1 MTTQIN
7 SIDTTDM
14 HAESNRLI
22 ALYIKKNQAQIDA
35 FIAATQ
41 AQEIKDAEAKLALR
55 TKKAE
60 DKAKLEKYGIKL
72 EEVARTYSGETG
84 CACGCGGD
92 YTDENEVSATVT
104 KRLNKINKGIL
115 EGRAEF
121 FGNGVEVAN
130 ASYTRCVRIYFVDG
144 INKNN
149 AGN

>member
-1 MTTQIN
+1 MSTQIN
-7 SIDTTDM
+7 SIDTTEM
-14 HAESNRLI
+14 HAESNRII

-60 DKAKLEKYGIKL
+60 DKAKLQTLGIKL

-84 CACGCGGD
+84 CACGCGGE
-92 YTDENEVSATVT
+92 YTNEGEISATVT

-121 FGNGVEVAN
+121 FGSGVEVAN
-130 ASYTRCVRIYFVDG
+130 ESGTRCVRVYFVG
-144 INKNN
+144 GTYNNK